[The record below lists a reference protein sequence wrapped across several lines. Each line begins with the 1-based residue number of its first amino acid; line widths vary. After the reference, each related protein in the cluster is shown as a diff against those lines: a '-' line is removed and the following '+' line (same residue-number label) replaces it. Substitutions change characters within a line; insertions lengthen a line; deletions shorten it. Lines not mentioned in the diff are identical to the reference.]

1 MELGAELGIARG
13 VQWWYPGNPLQCKV
27 FNRTKTA
34 MTIQR
39 GAVIAKVFATNSS
52 DTERMRLLLDQSEE
66 KEPSPAVEGE
76 RGGAEMPTGD
86 VKEVAV
92 DIAEANMG
100 QLSQGCKSDLLE
112 LLREYRDRGLFPA
125 NPKVVPACHGA
136 KLRLPLTREDC
147 TPYAAK
153 QRRYS
158 PEEETMIQSEVTKQ
172 FQTGAIR
179 RSTSAWAANCVVVR
193 KKDGTARVCQDYR
206 GLNAS
211 LKSDSGGLGDI
222 QSIFDGM
229 KGASCF
235 TSIDLASGFTQ
246 LEIAE
251 EDKHKT
257 AFRDAHGTLW
267 ELNRCGFGLKT
278 LPAGFAAFVGGA
290 LGSLKGK
297 GVQNWLDDIIIYTKR
312 VEGHLDLLRQVLE
325 KLSKAGLSVNFS
337 KSWWCCPQQ
346 EFVGM
351 VVDRLGVRPSQS
363 KIDAIAQLTRAN
375 TVEEVRA
382 LLGMTGYLRKFV
394 PRYSALVFV
403 RSIERNAR
411 GGERIISSKGKGS
424 LRAANPIQS
433 GVPPMNIVGSCDIP
447 LVFMPEDRVR
457 RVTVR
462 VVEGLPYG
470 LILGAAFL
478 RQHNSVLNFAEGRG
492 FKPAPESPWVP
503 LRSIAGCSTL
513 SERKTAG
520 WKATPRKN
528 RDTSTAT
535 LGTEAKAWERF
546 CAVVPPSTEEEPEG
560 LTEPPTVSRVG
571 GRRQSTMEHA
581 PSEGGEGRGFR

>member
-27 FNRTKTA
+27 VNRTKTA

-66 KEPSPAVEGE
+66 KKPSPAVEGE

-92 DIAEANMG
+92 DISEANMG

-172 FQTGAIR
+172 YQTGAIR

-297 GVQNWLDDIIIYTKR
+297 GV
-312 VEGHLDLLRQVLE
+312 
-325 KLSKAGLSVNFS
+325 
-337 KSWWCCPQQ
+337 
-346 EFVGM
+346 
-351 VVDRLGVRPSQS
+351 
-363 KIDAIAQLTRAN
+363 
-375 TVEEVRA
+375 
-382 LLGMTGYLRKFV
+382 
-394 PRYSALVFV
+394 
-403 RSIERNAR
+403 
-411 GGERIISSKGKGS
+411 
-424 LRAANPIQS
+424 
-433 GVPPMNIVGSCDIP
+433 
-447 LVFMPEDRVR
+447 
-457 RVTVR
+457 
-462 VVEGLPYG
+462 
-470 LILGAAFL
+470 
-478 RQHNSVLNFAEGRG
+478 
-492 FKPAPESPWVP
+492 
-503 LRSIAGCSTL
+503 
-513 SERKTAG
+513 
-520 WKATPRKN
+520 
-528 RDTSTAT
+528 
-535 LGTEAKAWERF
+535 
-546 CAVVPPSTEEEPEG
+546 
-560 LTEPPTVSRVG
+560 
-571 GRRQSTMEHA
+571 
-581 PSEGGEGRGFR
+581 

>member
-27 FNRTKTA
+27 VNRTKTA

-394 PRYSALVFV
+394 PRYSALVAPISNLLRDKRFATK
-403 RSIERNAR
+403 RAR
-411 GGERIISSKGKGS
+411 KLKVPWGKEQDKA
-424 LRAANPIQS
+424 LAA
-433 GVPPMNIVGSCDIP
+433 
-447 LVFMPEDRVR
+447 
-457 RVTVR
+457 
-462 VVEGLPYG
+462 
-470 LILGAAFL
+470 LILAL
-478 RQHNSVLNFAEGRG
+478 T
-492 FKPAPESPWVP
+492 SPP
-503 LRSIAGCSTL
+503 
-513 SERKTAG
+513 
-520 WKATPRKN
+520 
-528 RDTSTAT
+528 
-535 LGTEAKAWERF
+535 GTESLALVMLF
-546 CAVVPPSTEEEPEG
+546 CVCMHRLYASLAYLSYMLGMYV
-560 LTEPPTVSRVG
+560 
-571 GRRQSTMEHA
+571 RQASC
-581 PSEGGEGRGFR
+581 

>member
-1 MELGAELGIARG
+1 
-13 VQWWYPGNPLQCKV
+13 
-27 FNRTKTA
+27 
-34 MTIQR
+34 
-39 GAVIAKVFATNSS
+39 
-52 DTERMRLLLDQSEE
+52 
-66 KEPSPAVEGE
+66 
-76 RGGAEMPTGD
+76 MPVD
-86 VKEVAV
+86 VLI
-92 DIAEANMG
+92 D
-100 QLSQGCKSDLLE
+100 
-112 LLREYRDRGLFPA
+112 
-125 NPKVVPACHGA
+125 
-136 KLRLPLTREDC
+136 
-147 TPYAAK
+147 
-153 QRRYS
+153 
-158 PEEETMIQSEVTKQ
+158 
-172 FQTGAIR
+172 TGAGGG
-179 RSTSAWAANCVVVR
+179 N
-193 KKDGTARVCQDYR
+193 Y
-206 GLNAS
+206 AS
-211 LKSDSGGLGDI
+211 ES
-222 QSIFDGM
+222 
-229 KGASCF
+229 
-235 TSIDLASGFTQ
+235 
-246 LEIAE
+246 
-251 EDKHKT
+251 
-257 AFRDAHGTLW
+257 
-267 ELNRCGFGLKT
+267 
-278 LPAGFAAFVGGA
+278 
-290 LGSLKGK
+290 
-297 GVQNWLDDIIIYTKR
+297 
-312 VEGHLDLLRQVLE
+312 
-325 KLSKAGLSVNFS
+325 
-337 KSWWCCPQQ
+337 
-346 EFVGM
+346 
-351 VVDRLGVRPSQS
+351 
-363 KIDAIAQLTRAN
+363 
-375 TVEEVRA
+375 
-382 LLGMTGYLRKFV
+382 
-394 PRYSALVFV
+394 FV

-433 GVPPMNIVGSCDIP
+433 GVPPVNIVGSCDIP